1 MDKKENQ
8 RVRLTKFLLKEAL
21 IDLLENTPLQQVTI
35 TEICERAEINRTTFY
50 KYYSNECDLY
60 TEIEND
66 FIKILEV
73 NLANGHEQS
82 LEGILNLIYSNQK
95 MAKAMI
101 NNSVEE
107 SLSSR
112 IFSLGS
118 IINYINLRRLNKTP
132 YKDEIIFFL
141 FSGSYALI
149 KRWINTGFQLSPKE
163 MTVLM
168 NNIVNKFIS

>member
-107 SLSSR
+107 SLSQR
-112 IFSLGS
+112 IFSLAS
-118 IINYINLRRLNKTP
+118 INSYINLRKLNNLP
-132 YKDEIIFFL
+132 YKNQIIFFL
-141 FSGSYALI
+141 FSGSYALV
-149 KRWINTGFQLSPKE
+149 KNWINTGFQMSPKE
-163 MTVLM
+163 MAVLM
-168 NNIVNKFIS
+168 NNIVNKFIN